1 MHGAQIP
8 PQSVS
13 SSSWFF
19 IWSSQ
24 VSWISFIISQA
35 RFCSGMM
42 LCGQL
47 LRLLKGETSMSLHF
61 LDWTSSTQSDHTEHS
76 QSSLQMYPP
85 APPAP
90 PPDED
95 DWLLGEEMAFTV
107 SVTLFDWVVFDP
119 S

>member
-1 MHGAQIP
+1 
-8 PQSVS
+8 
-13 SSSWFF
+13 
-19 IWSSQ
+19 
-24 VSWISFIISQA
+24 
-35 RFCSGMM
+35 
-42 LCGQL
+42 
-47 LRLLKGETSMSLHF
+47 MSLHF

-107 SVTLFDWVVFDP
+107 RMTLFDWVVFDP
-119 S
+119 SDAKKVMLWLPEYPAEGVSVAMPEEFTMDIAMFVTAL